1 MFAKI
6 SSSWELVKASARVLA
21 EDKELMVFPVVS
33 AIGTLVV
40 TAVFVIPLFTAN
52 FLDAFFSGRLQI
64 FGVIALFL
72 FYLAQY
78 LVIFYAN
85 TALVGAALIRLR
97 GGDPTLA
104 DGFRIANSHLGAI
117 FGYALIA
124 ATVGM
129 ILRSLARHRN
139 SLGRLV
145 ISLIGFAWNIATFLV
160 VPVLVTEDIG
170 PIEAIK
176 RSAAL
181 LKRTWGEQI
190 IGNFGLG
197 AVFGLAVV
205 ALLVIW
211 VPLILVAAITLHSVL
226 LAVALA
232 VVLALLLVL
241 LGLLQTTLNG
251 IYTAAVY
258 RYAMDGE
265 VGGFFEPALVQNAF
279 QVRPA

>member
-1 MFAKI
+1 M
-6 SSSWELVKASARVLA
+6 
-21 EDKELMVFPVVS
+21 
-33 AIGTLVV
+33 V

-117 FGYALIA
+117 FGYALIS

-265 VGGFFEPALVQNAF
+265 VGGFFEPALVQNAL

>member
-21 EDKELMVFPVVS
+21 EDKELMIFPIVS

-117 FGYALIA
+117 FGYALIS

-265 VGGFFEPALVQNAF
+265 VGGFFEPVLVQNAF